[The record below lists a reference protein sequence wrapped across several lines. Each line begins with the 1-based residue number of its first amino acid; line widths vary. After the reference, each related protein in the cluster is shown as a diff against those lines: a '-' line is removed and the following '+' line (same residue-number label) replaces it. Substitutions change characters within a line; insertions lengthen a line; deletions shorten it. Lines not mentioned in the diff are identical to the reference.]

1 MRKLLFLFIIF
12 SPCFLY
18 AQKHSLKEFS
28 EYNYEQLNAKLNS
41 QKSILKSLEDK
52 KDSNNI
58 GEALWLMGTIH
69 QAIGNKASDE
79 QIQTAE
85 IIATRKS
92 NLDKAISFFENSNQI
107 CEITGD
113 IKHLKANYACLSQIY
128 KSLGQIGDFTS
139 YQKKIIE
146 LKNPLKN
153 GKTARLETN
162 RKNFELRQGL
172 AKLNKEKNE
181 LLEKKDQ
188 QAKIQQENVKRQLSL
203 AEKKRI
209 EDSLRIISTKSA
221 LDNQKLITNE
231 KEKKLTVAEER
242 NKFLDSVNKLT
253 LEQSELQS
261 RIKDQEIELN
271 KKSND
276 LLSKENELQK
286 DTLAHQQK
294 ANYFFVG
301 GIVALLLFI
310 FLLLRN
316 FKAQKKFTKDLKAEK
331 KRSEDLLLNILPAE
345 VAEELMQKGFA
356 DAKQF
361 DNVSVLF
368 TDFVSFTKVAENM
381 SPKELVGELHVCF
394 KAFDG
399 ILTKY
404 HVEKIKTIG
413 DAYMAVAGLPVAN
426 RNHAL
431 DRVMAAR
438 ELRDYMVQRQEE
450 LGEHTFGIRLG
461 INSGNVV
468 AGIVGLR
475 KFSYDIWGDTV
486 NTAAR
491 MEQNS
496 EPGKINISQST
507 YELIKDEIECTYRGE
522 ISAKNKGQMKMYF
535 IE

>member
-1 MRKLLFLFIIF
+1 MRKLLFLFIVF

-28 EYNYEQLNAKLNS
+28 EYSYEQLNSKLNS

-52 KDSNNI
+52 KDSNSI

-85 IIATRKS
+85 IIETRKA
-92 NLDKAISFFENSNQI
+92 NLEKAISYFENSNQI
-107 CEITGD
+107 SEITGD
-113 IKHLKANYACLSQIY
+113 IKQLKANYASLSQIY
-128 KSLGQIGDFTS
+128 MSLGNIKDFTTS
-139 YQKKIIE
+139 KTKIGFSI
-146 LKNPLKN
+146 NPFKN
-153 GKTARLETN
+153 GRSSKLESN
-162 RKNFELRQGL
+162 RKEYELRQRE

-188 QAKIQQENVKRQLSL
+188 QAKIQQENAKRQLSL

-209 EDSLRIISTKSA
+209 DDSLRLISTKSA

-242 NKFLDSVNKLT
+242 NKFLDSVNNLT
-253 LEQSELQS
+253 LAQSALQN

-271 KKSND
+271 KKNND
-276 LLSKENELQK
+276 LLLKENEYQK
-286 DTLAHQQK
+286 ETLASQRI
-294 ANYFFVG
+294 ATYIYAT

-368 TDFVSFTKVAENM
+368 TDFVSFTKVAESM

-399 ILTKY
+399 ILSKY

-431 DRVMAAR
+431 DMVMAAR
-438 ELRDYMVQRQEE
+438 EIRDYMVQRQEE
-450 LGEHTFGIRLG
+450 LGDHTFGIRLG

-496 EPGKINISQST
+496 EPGKINISQTT
-507 YELIKDEIECTYRGE
+507 YELIKDEINCTYRGE
-522 ISAKNKGQMKMYF
+522 ITAKNKGQMKMYF
-535 IE
+535 VE

>member
-1 MRKLLFLFIIF
+1 MRKIFFLITLLF
-12 SPCFLY
+12 PCFLY

-28 EYNYEQLNAKLNS
+28 EYSYEQLNAKLNS
-41 QKSILKSLEDK
+41 QKTILKSLEDK

-58 GEALWLMGTIH
+58 GEALWRMGMIH
-69 QAIGNKASDE
+69 QAIGNKANDE
-79 QIQTAE
+79 QTQTSD
-85 IIATRKS
+85 IIVTRKA
-92 NLDKAISFFENSNQI
+92 NLDKAISYFENSNQI
-107 CEITGD
+107 SEIIGD
-113 IKHLKANYACLSQIY
+113 AKQLKSNYRSIFQVY
-128 KSLGQIGDFTS
+128 KSLGKLSEMTAT
-139 YQKKIIE
+139 QKKLVEIN
-146 LKNPLKN
+146 NPFKN
-153 GKTARLETN
+153 GRSSRLESN
-162 RKNFELRQGL
+162 RKEYELRQHEV
-172 AKLNKEKNE
+172 KLNNEKNE

-188 QAKIQQENVKRQLSL
+188 QAKIQQENARKQLSL
-203 AEKKRI
+203 AEKKRL
-209 EDSLRIISTKSA
+209 EDSLRIISAKTA
-221 LDNQKLITNE
+221 LDNQKQISAE
-231 KEKKLTVAEER
+231 KTKKLTVAEER

-253 LEQSELQS
+253 LEQNALQL
-261 RIKDQEIELN
+261 KLNNQEIEIN
-271 KKSND
+271 KKNND
-276 LLSKENELQK
+276 LLVKKGEQQTELLERQRIV
-286 DTLAHQQK
+286 T
-294 ANYFFVG
+294 YIYVS

-310 FLLLRN
+310 FMLLRN

-368 TDFVSFTKVAENM
+368 TDFVSFTKVAESM

-431 DRVMAAR
+431 DMVMAAR
-438 ELRDYMVQRQEE
+438 EIRDYMIKRQEE

-486 NTAAR
+486 TTAAR

-496 EPGKINISQST
+496 EPGKINISQTT
-507 YELIKDEIECTYRGE
+507 YELINNDITCIYRGE
-522 ISAKNKGQMKMYF
+522 ITAKNKGQMKMYF
-535 IE
+535 VE